1 MEAEQLAHRTKE
13 EHPMLSKEQEMD
25 VLEAYDLTNCYRS
38 AAELTGV
45 DHHTVAA
52 LVAARLVGTLGASP
66 PPRASVADTFADKI
80 DQWVERS
87 SGKIRADVVHD
98 RLVAMGYSGSER
110 TTRRVVAHAKATWK
124 RQTHRIYKPWIT
136 EPGHWLQWDYGDGPC
151 VGGLSTVLFCAWL
164 AWSRFRVIIPLA
176 DRTWPSVVAA
186 LDQSFRII
194 GGAPTYLLT
203 DNEKTVTDHHI
214 AGIPVRNQGA
224 VDLSRYYGV
233 TIATCVP
240 YDPESKGGSERTVGI
255 AKADLVPTE
264 YNLLEDYRD
273 FGELVAA
280 CCQVA
285 DSFNQRVHAVTRRVP
300 AEALEAERGFLHR
313 IPDAPYSVAFGES
326 RSVGWSSVVSFRG
339 ARYSVPD
346 TLVDTS
352 VWVRVQE
359 REVVIVSGEGSGATE
374 VARHDLLGPGQASIV
389 DAHYRERPTD
399 PLHRQPKAKRPSEA
413 AFLALG
419 EGAKL
424 YLVEAAACGA
434 RKIETRMAE
443 AVTLASLHGPSAL
456 DAALGLAAMA
466 GRFGAGDLDSILVHG
481 AGGVVKAVAPPA
493 EHSLAQGT
501 QMWSAL
507 GSPVADS
514 SDEDSEGDQ

>member
-1 MEAEQLAHRTKE
+1 
-13 EHPMLSKEQEMD
+13 MLSEEKEME

-52 LVAARLVGTLGASP
+52 LVAARAAGTLGTTP
-66 PPRASVADTFADKI
+66 TPRASVADTFADKV

-87 SGKIRADVVHD
+87 SAKIRADIVHD
-98 RLVAMGYSGSER
+98 RLVAMGYTGSER
-110 TTRRVVAHAKATWK
+110 TTRRVVAHAKAAWR
-124 RQTHRIYKPWIT
+124 RQSHRVYKPWIT
-136 EPGHWLQWDYGDGPC
+136 EPGHWLQWDYGDGPRID
-151 VGGLSTVLFCAWL
+151 GLPTILFCAWL
-164 AWSRFRVIIPLA
+164 AWSRFRVIIPLS

-186 LDQSFRII
+186 LDRTFRII

-214 AGIPVRNQGA
+214 AGIPVRNRGA

-264 YNLLEDYRD
+264 YNLLDDYAD
-273 FGELVAA
+273 FGELETA
-280 CCQVA
+280 CRA
-285 DSFNQRVHAVTRRVP
+285 LGDSFNHRIHAVTRQVP
-300 AEALEAERGFLHR
+300 AVALEAEREFLHR
-313 IPDAPYSVAFGES
+313 VPDAPYRVAFGES
-326 RSVGWSSVVSFRG
+326 RSVGWSSTVSFRG

-346 TLVDTS
+346 TLVDTM
-352 VWVRVQE
+352 VWVRVHG
-359 REVVIVSGEGSGATE
+359 REVVIVSGEGSGAAE
-374 VARHDLLGPGQASIV
+374 VARHDLLGPGGASIV
-389 DAHYRERPTD
+389 DAHYRERPAD
-399 PLHRQPKAKRPSEA
+399 PLHRQPKAKRPSEV

-434 RKIETRMAE
+434 RRIETRMAE
-443 AVTLASLHGPSAL
+443 AVTLASLHGQSAV

-481 AGGVVKAVAPPA
+481 AGGVPGAVVPPPQ
-493 EHSLAQGT
+493 HSLAQGT

-507 GSPVADS
+507 GVPNAAS
-514 SDEDSEGDQ
+514 SDENEEGEQ

>member
-1 MEAEQLAHRTKE
+1 
-13 EHPMLSKEQEMD
+13 MLSEEKEME
-25 VLEAYDLTNCYRS
+25 VLEAFDLTYCYRT

-45 DHHTVAA
+45 DHHTVSA
-52 LVAARLVGTLGASP
+52 LVAARAAGTLGATP

-80 DQWVERS
+80 DQWVDRS
-87 SGKIRADVVHD
+87 SGKIRADVIHD

-110 TTRRVVAHAKATWK
+110 TTRRVVAHAKAAW
-124 RQTHRIYKPWIT
+124 RRSTHRIYKPWIT
-136 EPGHWLQWDYGDGPC
+136 EPGHWLQWDYGDGPR
-151 VGGLSTVLFCAWL
+151 VGGHSSVLFCAWL

-186 LDQSFRII
+186 LDRTFRII

-214 AGIPVRNQGA
+214 AGIPVRNRGA

-233 TIATCVP
+233 TVATCVP

-264 YNLLEDYRD
+264 YNLLDDYAD
-273 FGELVAA
+273 FAALVAA
-280 CCQVA
+280 AAAVA
-285 DSFNQRVHAVTRRVP
+285 DSFNGRVHAVTRQIP
-300 AEALEAERGFLHR
+300 AEALDVERGFLHR
-313 IPDAPYSVAFGES
+313 VPDAPYRVAFGES

-346 TLVDTS
+346 SLVDTM
-352 VWVRVQE
+352 VWVRVHE

-374 VARHDLLGPGQASIV
+374 VARHELLGAGGASIV
-389 DAHYRERPTD
+389 DAHYRERPAD
-399 PLHRQPKAKRPSEA
+399 PLSRQPKAKRPSEA

-434 RKIETRMAE
+434 RRIETRMAE
-443 AVTLASLHGPSAL
+443 AVTLASLHEASAV
-456 DAALGLAAMA
+456 DTALGTAAMA
-466 GRFGAGDLDSILVHG
+466 GRFGAGDLESILVHR
-481 AGGVVKAVAPPA
+481 AGGALSALVPPP

-501 QMWSAL
+501 SMWSAL
-507 GSPVADS
+507 GAPSTAS
-514 SDEDSEGDQ
+514 SDEDQEGAQ

>member
-1 MEAEQLAHRTKE
+1 
-13 EHPMLSKEQEMD
+13 MLSEEKEME

-45 DHHTVAA
+45 DHHSVAA
-52 LVAARLVGTLGASP
+52 LVAARAAGTLGAAP
-66 PPRASVADTFADKI
+66 LPRASVADTFSDKI
-80 DQWVERS
+80 DQWVEKS

-110 TTRRVVAHAKATWK
+110 TTRRVVAHAKAAWR
-124 RQTHRIYKPWIT
+124 RQTHRVYKPWIT
-136 EPGHWLQWDYGDGPC
+136 EPGHWLQWDYGDGPV
-151 VGGLSTVLFCAWL
+151 VGGVSTVLFCAWL

-186 LDQSFRII
+186 LDRSFRII

-203 DNEKTVTDHHI
+203 DNEKTVTDRHI
-214 AGIPVRNQGA
+214 AGIPVRNRGA

-264 YNLLEDYRD
+264 YNLVEEYRD
-273 FGELVAA
+273 FGELVTA
-280 CCQVA
+280 CSAVA
-285 DSFNQRVHAVTRRVP
+285 DSFNGRLHSVTRRVP

-346 TLVDTS
+346 TLVDTLL
-352 VWVRVQE
+352 WVRVQG
-359 REVVIVSGEGSGATE
+359 REVVIVSGEGSTATE
-374 VARHDLLGPGQASIV
+374 VARHDLLGAGGASIV
-389 DAHYRERPTD
+389 DSHYRERPAD
-399 PLHRQPKAKRPSEA
+399 PLHRQPRAKRPSEA

-424 YLVEAAACGA
+424 YLVEAAASGV

-443 AVTLASLHGPSAL
+443 AVTLVSLHEPSAV
-456 DAALGLAAMA
+456 DAALGTAAMA
-466 GRFGAGDLDSILVHG
+466 GRFGGGDLESILVHRSGG
-481 AGGVVKAVAPPA
+481 AVGALVPPP

-507 GSPVADS
+507 GAPSATS
-514 SDEDSEGDQ
+514 SDEDEEGDQ